1 MDAGSAALVL
11 GVFVLSGMSALALG
25 ERPVRLLRARR
36 PQTLLRRAAA
46 VAAALPVVREA
57 RRSELVARRRA
68 ACLGELPVLLDVVT
82 LGLSAGLSFDA
93 SLELYCARYHN
104 ELSDAFSEA
113 MLGWRIGARGREEA
127 LWDLAEELGVT
138 ALRRFASVVGESLA
152 FGTPL
157 AEALERQAQAIRDEQ
172 RSQVEEEIERV
183 PVKMLVPLGT
193 LIVPAMF
200 LAILGPLMGS
210 VLVVG

>member
-46 VAAALPVVREA
+46 VAATLPVVREA

-104 ELSDAFSEA
+104 ELSAAFSEA

-127 LWDLAEELGVT
+127 LWGLAEELGVT